1 LHIQNVLENTIK
13 MDGEVADTYMHTIH
27 DVAKAAGVSITTVSR
42 ALNGYGDVNEKTRQ
56 RIVRIAKEL
65 GYHPNTAA
73 RNLRGK
79 RTNTIAFSPYL
90 LHVGPEL
97 FFQEFIG
104 ALAFGCFEHNLSLLV
119 TLSNPEQS
127 IPDIFQE
134 LAGSSRV
141 DGVILANIKPED
153 PRIPA
158 LQKIG
163 LPFVAFGRT
172 QDETDL
178 SYPFVDVDGRAGI
191 GKLVTYLYGQG
202 HRRIAYLSDSLE
214 VSYVY
219 FRQQG
224 YLEAL
229 RAHGLIEDPRLLVTG
244 LQNREDTMQA
254 MTSIFALPAEITP
267 TAIITSSDR
276 LALHVFSAL
285 RALGKTIGKE
295 AGQVAVAS
303 FDDLPFAALIDPTLT
318 TIHQP
323 TTLLS
328 KIALELLVSILRQ
341 EQLAL
346 PDPENTVAA
355 ITQVGPEQIII
366 EPDLIIRDS
375 A

>member
-1 LHIQNVLENTIK
+1 LENTIK
-13 MDGEVADTYMHTIH
+13 TDGEVADTYMHTIH

-65 GYHPNTAA
+65 GYHPNTVA

-141 DGVILANIKPED
+141 DGVILANIKLED

-191 GKLVTYLYGQG
+191 GKLVTYLYRQG

-276 LALHVFSAL
+276 LALHVISAL

-295 AGQVAVAS
+295 AEQVAVAS

-366 EPDLIIRDS
+366 EPNLIIRDS